1 VQAEYVTGRPPG
13 ALAGLVLRY
22 EGYREASATPL
33 RRRQVPHGACTLIL
47 SFGPPIRL
55 VGPAG
60 PLAPASF
67 LAGVHDAVVITEFVG
82 PQHGVQV
89 DLTPLGLFT
98 LLGRPMPELTNR
110 TPQLEELDAPDLTAL
125 PQRLA
130 ADPTWPARFARL
142 DAALLRR
149 LEDGTDPDA
158 EVAWAWQR
166 MVRTGGTVAVQRL
179 ADEVGWSRRH
189 LLSRFRNQIGLAP
202 KPAARV
208 VRFARATRLLT
219 PVLSI
224 NAAAEQGGGPYGG
237 QLVPPS
243 QTGSPGQSRPRSL
256 ADVAARCGYADQAHL
271 AREFRDLAG
280 CTATE
285 FLAERV

>member
-1 VQAEYVTGRPPG
+1 VQAEYVTGRPHR

-22 EGYREASATPL
+22 EGYREASATRL

-67 LAGVHDAVVITEFVG
+67 LAGVHDAAVITEFVG

-89 DLTPLGLFT
+89 NLTPLGLFT
-98 LLGRPMPELTNR
+98 LLGRPMPDLTNR
-110 TPQLEELDAPDLTAL
+110 TPQLEELEAPDLTAL

-130 ADPTWPARFARL
+130 ADPSWPTRFARL

-149 LEDGTDPDA
+149 LEDGADPDA

-189 LLSRFRNQIGLAP
+189 LLTRFRNQIGLAP

-208 VRFARATRLLT
+208 VRFARATRLL
-219 PVLSI
+219 
-224 NAAAEQGGGPYGG
+224 
-237 QLVPPS
+237 VPPS
-243 QTGSPGQSRPRSL
+243 PTGGPGHPSPRSL